1 MHADLLHP
9 NEFLGAPDLKGR
21 DVTLTIHDVRLEEL
35 TMTGGVT
42 ETKPVMHFAEMQNRT
57 GTDKKRLV
65 LNKTNRRVIQ
75 RLYGDE
81 TDDWRGKRITLFPT
95 TREADGKQ
103 IRNPHNPG
111 GEAIRVRPQKPGGG
125 RSPSPAQPPTQPQA
139 QAQTH
144 THQAAVREPG
154 ED

>member
-21 DVTLTIHDVRLEEL
+21 DVTLTIHDVVLEEL
-35 TMTGGVT
+35 TMTGGVK
-42 ETKPVMHFAEMQNRT
+42 EVKPVVHFAEMQSRK
-57 GTDKKRLV
+57 GTDRKRWV

-75 RLYGDE
+75 RLWGSE
-81 TDDWRGKRITLFPT
+81 TDDWRGKKITLFPT
-95 TREADGKQ
+95 TKEADGKQ

-111 GEAIRVRPQKPGGG
+111 GEAIRVRPQKPSGG
-125 RSPSPAQPPTQPQA
+125 RTQQSVQPRTDPK
-139 QAQTH
+139 
-144 THQAAVREPG
+144 